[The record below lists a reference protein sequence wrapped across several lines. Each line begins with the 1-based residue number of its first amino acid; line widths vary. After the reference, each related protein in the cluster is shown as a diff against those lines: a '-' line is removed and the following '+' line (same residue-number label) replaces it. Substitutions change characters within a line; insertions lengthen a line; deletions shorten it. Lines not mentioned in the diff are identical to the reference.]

1 MARIN
6 EDIRFYLPADPYYYQ
21 VDNLPL
27 KDLLDNDIALQEQID
42 NLSLDDTGAV
52 FRNGIKE
59 LQPFIDAA
67 LPGQVSVRPGN
78 FIGRTNRTNGTA
90 SERAAGS
97 LGNAQ
102 AKRVDNGTT
111 EIRTPP
117 TKDGDFIGNFGDY
130 NIANPIPAAER
141 NEPAQGMA
149 RTSVFNFHGGS
160 ISIEGFDNN
169 EFATAINDTTYNTTA
184 PLARLDLIG
193 ITTINGAMDDPFL
206 WGNVDINSPVV
217 SVDGHPRLAVVK
229 GAGIV
234 QSSDSHKRDIS
245 VTNADKGRRY
255 ITIGTAAENL
265 NEYGRDLDGNIILG
279 PKFGTIPMPD
289 DVVNVLFSKTEV
301 DESMFDFA
309 EKNLNGSFFLP
320 LAYVYV
326 PQTHVAGAPIPRNY
340 LKDIRPLF
348 RTAELTLA
356 ERQAVAASFQP
367 SLSNP
372 LTTVT
377 HADHLIEPTRTKAN
391 QNEVDIASLE
401 DTLRNTKVREKH
413 YFLES
418 LITNL
423 DNVRGT
429 RNWMRVGPANM
440 GFPAGLPA
448 NTVAVQINFRG
459 YISTPD
465 TGDVTAHIRVAEYN
479 PNQGTEANKFRG
491 IVLVGRASG
500 KDDNVGVTNT
510 VEVPVDE
517 TGAFYINI
525 EEPGFNNG
533 VYCSIQG
540 YTTETPIL

>member
-1 MARIN
+1 MTRIN

-42 NLSLDDTGAV
+42 NLSFDDTGGAV

-67 LPGQVSVRPGN
+67 LPGQISVRPGN

-97 LGNAQ
+97 LANSQ

-117 TKDGDFIGNFGDY
+117 TTDGADIFGDY
-130 NIANPIPAAER
+130 NVANPIPAPER

-149 RTSVFNFHGGS
+149 RTAVFNFHGGS
-160 ISIEGFDNN
+160 ISIDGFDHN
-169 EFATAINDTTYNTTA
+169 EFATAITDDTYNTTA

-193 ITTINGAMDDPFL
+193 ITTLNGAMDDPFL
-206 WGNVDINSPVV
+206 PGNVGSNSTVV
-217 SVDGHPRLAVVK
+217 SEDGHPRLAVVK

-234 QSSDSHKRDIS
+234 KSSDSHKRDIA
-245 VTNADKGRRY
+245 VTNDDKGRRY

-265 NEYGRDLDGNIILG
+265 NEVGRDLDGNIAPS

-326 PQTHVAGAPIPRNY
+326 PQTYVAGAPIPRNY

-372 LTTVT
+372 FVT
-377 HADHLIEPTRTKAN
+377 EKHVNELIENRTDSGHRWEFTEPYDVARDENSSNTAMFGRNGTPVYHTIPDTVFNGKTPVGVQFRVKMLQAGGDSV
-391 QNEVDIASLE
+391 EVALVMHGSSGAGREVCRCGLNINGGSPIVNGGQI
-401 DTLRNTKVREKH
+401 NT
-413 YFLES
+413 FLYPPKLS
-418 LITNL
+418 T
-423 DNVRGT
+423 DGS
-429 RNWMRVGPANM
+429 
-440 GFPAGLPA
+440 
-448 NTVAVQINFRG
+448 VQIGLEVAGTPSSIIR
-459 YISTPD
+459 IS
-465 TGDVTAHIRVAEYN
+465 V
-479 PNQGTEANKFRG
+479 F
-491 IVLVGRASG
+491 
-500 KDDNVGVTNT
+500 
-510 VEVPVDE
+510 VD
-517 TGAFYINI
+517 
-525 EEPGFNNG
+525 GFI
-533 VYCSIQG
+533 Y
-540 YTTETPIL
+540 

>member
-1 MARIN
+1 
-6 EDIRFYLPADPYYYQ
+6 
-21 VDNLPL
+21 
-27 KDLLDNDIALQEQID
+27 
-42 NLSLDDTGAV
+42 V

-78 FIGRTNRTNGTA
+78 FIGRTNRTNGT
-90 SERAAGS
+90 SGGN
-97 LGNAQ
+97 LGNTQ
-102 AKRVDNGTT
+102 SKRVDNGTT

-117 TKDGDFIGNFGDY
+117 TTDGPGNLSNFGDY
-130 NIANPIPAAER
+130 NVANPIPADEQTPVR
-141 NEPAQGMA
+141 PAQGMA

-160 ISIEGFDNN
+160 ISIDGFDNN
-169 EFATAINDTTYNTTA
+169 EFATAISQDTYNTTA

-206 WGNVDINSPVV
+206 LGNVDINSPVV

-301 DESMFDFA
+301 DESMFDFSMFDFA

-326 PQTHVAGAPIPRNY
+326 PQTHVAGAPIPQNY

-367 SLSNP
+367 YYS
-372 LTTVT
+372 
-377 HADHLIEPTRTKAN
+377 EP
-391 QNEVDIASLE
+391 
-401 DTLRNTKVREKH
+401 
-413 YFLES
+413 
-418 LITNL
+418 
-423 DNVRGT
+423 
-429 RNWMRVGPANM
+429 
-440 GFPAGLPA
+440 
-448 NTVAVQINFRG
+448 
-459 YISTPD
+459 
-465 TGDVTAHIRVAEYN
+465 
-479 PNQGTEANKFRG
+479 PN
-491 IVLVGRASG
+491 
-500 KDDNVGVTNT
+500 
-510 VEVPVDE
+510 
-517 TGAFYINI
+517 
-525 EEPGFNNG
+525 
-533 VYCSIQG
+533 
-540 YTTETPIL
+540 

>member
-1 MARIN
+1 MTRIN

-42 NLSLDDTGAV
+42 NLSFDDTGAV

-67 LPGQVSVRPGN
+67 LPGQVSVRSGN

-97 LGNAQ
+97 LGNAG

-117 TKDGDFIGNFGDY
+117 TTDGPGTLSNFGDY
-130 NIANPIPAAER
+130 NVANPIPAAER

-160 ISIEGFDNN
+160 ISIDGFDHN
-169 EFATAINDTTYNTTA
+169 EFATAITDDTYNTTA

-206 WGNVDINSPVV
+206 WGNVDTQSPVV

-265 NEYGRDLDGNIILG
+265 NEYGRDLDGNITLG

-289 DVVNVLFSKTEV
+289 DVVNVLFSKTEI

-326 PQTHVAGAPIPRNY
+326 PQTHVAGAPIPQNY

-372 LTTVT
+372 LVTEEHAKVLVDNAIEEYDSNQPPPPPPDPGHKWEFIGTYTVVDNQS
-377 HADHLIEPTRTKAN
+377 AASQAN
-391 QNEVDIASLE
+391 FG
-401 DTLRNTKVREKH
+401 RNGIPVYHTIPDYVFNGK
-413 YFLES
+413 
-418 LITNL
+418 T
-423 DNVRGT
+423 
-429 RNWMRVGPANM
+429 P
-440 GFPAGLPA
+440 
-448 NTVAVQINFRG
+448 VAVQFRVLINQQSDVDHSRVSLRMYGSSGGKTVARAGVDIKDGRPLSTDGCINTFLYPPTFTTG
-459 YISTPD
+459 GQAQIGLEVTGTITSLMKIS
-465 TGDVTAHIRVAEYN
+465 VY
-479 PNQGTEANKFRG
+479 
-491 IVLVGRASG
+491 
-500 KDDNVGVTNT
+500 
-510 VEVPVDE
+510 VD
-517 TGAFYINI
+517 
-525 EEPGFNNG
+525 GFI
-533 VYCSIQG
+533 Y
-540 YTTETPIL
+540 